1 MGDPIL
7 ECLPWTPH
15 ERWFDEA
22 ARAEAEAENTRPPR
36 DWRRDGPLR
45 PRVALTPEPYLS
57 RKCRMDLPF

>member
-7 ECLPWTPH
+7 ECLPWTPF

-22 ARAEAEAENTRPPR
+22 IRAEMKALDLRR

-45 PRVALTPEPYLS
+45 HRASLTPEPYLS
-57 RKCRMDLPF
+57 RKCREELPF